1 MGTVLLGVGGAAAGI
16 ASQQQTVYKCPDCGM
31 VLTYPMSAA
40 LADLIDIGVMYPKAR
55 SQLKLMNVDV
65 PWEFIEEEYK
75 NIDPEGQE
83 KRRIEQEER
92 ARKEQQRIAA
102 EKSYIDEISKI
113 LMEDKAQIEEEIN
126 RE

>member
-1 MGTVLLGVGGAAAGI
+1 MNYFVEGLQGSGKNT
-16 ASQQQTVYKCPDCGM
+16 M
-31 VLTYPMSAA
+31 VQKLSEKYP
-40 LADLIDIGVMYPKAR
+40 
-55 SQLKLMNVDV
+55 
-65 PWEFIEEEYK
+65 EFIEEEYK